1 VLDQSVIGQITLGLH
16 ALHDDGL
23 KGFRDGT
30 RKSGPLPHQDPIY
43 RPIRRRVA
51 LTP

>member
-1 VLDQSVIGQITLGLH
+1 MLDQSVIGQITLG
-16 ALHDDGL
+16 LHDDGL

-30 RKSGPLPHQDPIY
+30 RKSGRLPHQDPIY
-43 RPIRRRVA
+43 RPVRSRAA